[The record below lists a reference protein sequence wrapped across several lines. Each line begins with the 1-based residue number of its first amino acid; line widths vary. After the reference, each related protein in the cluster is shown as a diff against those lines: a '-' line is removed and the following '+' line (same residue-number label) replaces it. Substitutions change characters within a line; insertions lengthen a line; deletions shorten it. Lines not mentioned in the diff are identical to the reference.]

1 VADRALLVE
10 LGDTI
15 DRDVHDRV
23 LRLDGAIAADP
34 FPGFEEAVPAYASLL
49 VSFDPRVTDHRS
61 VESSIV
67 DRLKRNATPLPA
79 GTRHELEVCYDDG
92 LGPDLSA
99 VAEAAG
105 ITVEQVITA
114 HLAGDYRVFMYGF
127 APGYAYLAGVPEP
140 IRLPR
145 KAAAVRGVA
154 AGSVIIAGPQCL
166 VTTLTMPTGWW
177 SIGRSPAAIL
187 RPDDPVRPFLFDPG
201 DSVGFR
207 RISRREY
214 DAIVPATGQP

>member
-15 DRDVHDRV
+15 DQQVHDRV
-23 LRLDGAIAADP
+23 LRLDRAIAADP
-34 FPGFEEAVPAYASLL
+34 FLGFEEAVPAYASLL
-49 VSFDPRVTDHRS
+49 VSFDPRLIDHRG
-61 VESSIV
+61 VESSV
-67 DRLKRNATPLPA
+67 MDRLKRNATPLPVGA
-79 GTRHELEVCYDDG
+79 RHELEVCYDLA
-92 LGPDLSA
+92 LGPDLTA
-99 VAEAAG
+99 VADAAG
-105 ITVEQVITA
+105 LSVEQVISA
-114 HLAGDYRVFMYGF
+114 HLAGEYRVFMYGF

-145 KAAAVRGVA
+145 KPAAVRSVA

-177 SIGRSPAAIL
+177 IIGRSTAAIL

-201 DSVGFR
+201 DRVLFR

-214 DAIVPATGQP
+214 EAQVPAPVSP